1 MMKRSKFTMVV
12 YFVIALAVIGV
23 ISQLMTS
30 PGSFFRHILITL
42 GMAVVLFGVFYYF
55 FIIRKHTQSDEMKK
69 YKQAVKQSNAK
80 YKEQKV
86 ESMQKTETYS
96 KPESKPSVSNKK
108 IKKRSHLIV
117 IDGYKDKNKDNRAS
131 N

>member
-1 MMKRSKFTMVV
+1 MKRSKFTMVV

-55 FIIRKHTQSDEMKK
+55 FIKRKHTQSDEMKK

-80 YKEQKV
+80 YKEQKGASV
-86 ESMQKTETYS
+86 QKTETYR
-96 KPESKPSVSNKK
+96 KPESQPSVSKRK
-108 IKKRSHLIV
+108 VKKRSHLRV